1 MEDFVHWA
9 WLLIYAAHAFAAWR
23 DWMDGDPRWM
33 AALYVLVGLMFLFVT
48 TGCPLFAMALML
60 SAFSCIG
67 RLNR

>member
-1 MEDFVHWA
+1 
-9 WLLIYAAHAFAAWR
+9 
-23 DWMDGDPRWM
+23 MDGDPRWM